1 MSFTYTIQPEPIA
14 TGGQGSVFFGT
25 RSDGM
30 AVALKIAAPGKQ
42 AARALQR
49 EIELL
54 RHMRDAGVGG
64 VMPLLDDVM
73 IDGRLTMAMPR
84 YGAHLGDWLKQA
96 ILQPDANTLASIF
109 RILGRVART
118 LNDIHN
124 VYYEGGTVVHRDIKP
139 ENLYLDAYQ
148 HVFIGDFGGAMAV
161 EELRAVELAMFGTP
175 MWAPLDQLLPGRAIP
190 DTTWDTYATAVLLYA
205 AITGA
210 RPAYQA
216 DPTELLT
223 PAGQAL
229 WVVAKSA
236 VEAEGQARL
245 DAQRRFA
252 VMRKGTTAADL
263 IDVTGRAALVD
274 GDRGAIRAGLTKL
287 GELASVDPA
296 IVKRLDRGL
305 WNLLVR
311 ALSPLSHPSPPNRY
325 RDAGELAD
333 AIEDLANLIGNTPAP
348 APVRRASQARLT
360 PKPAPVASASSAPIL
375 GGALDDK
382 PVRKT
387 NLSAGPPI
395 LATVIG
401 LGILVGLPVVAYFA
415 WPTIQ
420 LAFNATK
427 PLPERVGI
435 EAGTAKLDAGVV
447 AVKAFSLDTTEVP
460 VASWSACMEA
470 KVCATKPTPLD
481 EDRPASPLTFADA
494 EALCRFRGG
503 SVPTEAQWRLA
514 HGPARFPWG
523 DEAPVC
529 DQAVALGCF
538 DALQPVGSARQG
550 AADNGA
556 VDLAGHVW
564 EWVRGVDGV
573 PVLVG
578 GGMTSTAKEL
588 GAAGRKASPPDTPAV
603 LGGVRCAYTP

>member
-1 MSFTYTIQPEPIA
+1 MSYTYTMEPHPIA
-14 TGGQGSVFFGT
+14 TGGQGSVYFGT
-25 RSDGM
+25 RSDGL

-54 RHMRDAGVGG
+54 RHMRDAGVAG
-64 VMPLLDDVM
+64 VMPMLDDVELE
-73 IDGRLTMAMPR
+73 GRLTMVMPR

-96 ILQPDANTLASIF
+96 ILQPDATTLSSIF

-139 ENLYLDAYQ
+139 ENLYLDANQ

-205 AITGA
+205 AVTGA

-274 GDRGAIRAGLTKL
+274 GDRGAIRTGLQKL
-287 GELASVDPA
+287 GALASVDPA
-296 IVKRLDRGL
+296 LILRLDRAL

-325 RDAGELAD
+325 RDAAELAD
-333 AIEDLANLIGNTPAP
+333 AIDDLANLLGNPPTPAP
-348 APVRRASQARLT
+348 APPERPR
-360 PKPAPVASASSAPIL
+360 SAPRPMASNAPIVGPL
-375 GGALDDK
+375 LDEE
-382 PVRKT
+382 PVRKS

-395 LATVIG
+395 LASVVG
-401 LGILVGLPVVAYFA
+401 LGMLITVPVVLYFA

-427 PLPERVGI
+427 PLPERVAI
-435 EAGTAKLDAGVV
+435 PAGTVKLEAGVV
-447 AVKAFSLDTTEVP
+447 AVKAFGLDTTEVD

-470 KVCATKPTPLD
+470 GSCKTRTTPLD
-481 EDRPASPLTFADA
+481 ADRPASPLAFPDA

-503 SVPTEAQWRLA
+503 TVPSEAQWRLA
-514 HGPARFPWG
+514 HGPARYPWG
-523 DEAPVC
+523 DSAPAC
-529 DQAVALGCF
+529 DEAVALGCF
-538 DALQPVGSARQG
+538 DALQPVGAARQG
-550 AADNGA
+550 ASPHGA

-578 GGMTSTAKEL
+578 GGMTSTPKEL
-588 GAAGRKASPPDTPAV
+588 GAAGRKATPPETPAV